1 MTMPPKTKLI
11 AVSLAATAILLAI
24 AYFNRDEASA
34 STQSTDDAYVQADF
48 TVVSPQV
55 SGLIS
60 KVLVEENQK
69 VRAGDLLVS
78 IDDRDFQVA
87 VSAAAAD
94 VKAAEAT
101 VASLAGRIQQQDAL
115 VRQSRA
121 AIASDSA
128 EVVLAQANQRRYRN
142 LAADGSGSIQ
152 ARQQADASLAVRVAG
167 RDRNRAGLDAALEQT
182 TILRAELQKSEAAL
196 AKATAAWEAAK
207 LALSYT
213 RITSPIDGVVGQR
226 SVRLGAHVGVGKPLL
241 AVVPLDEVYI
251 AANFRETQL
260 ARVRVG
266 QNVAITVDGLPGVKL
281 KGSVESLGP
290 ASGVSYSP
298 VAPHNATGNFT
309 KIVQR
314 LPVRIRIAPGQKE
327 ASGLR
332 VGMSV
337 TPRITISE

>member
-1 MTMPPKTKLI
+1 MTMPTKTKLV
-11 AVSLAATAILLAI
+11 AVSLAAAAILIAI
-24 AYFNRDEASA
+24 AYLNRDEASA

-55 SGLIS
+55 SGIINN
-60 KVLVEENQK
+60 VLVDENQK
-69 VRAGDLLVS
+69 VRAGELLAT

-87 VSAAAAD
+87 VSAAAAE

-101 VASLAGRIQQQDAL
+101 VAGLSERIQQQDSL
-115 VRQSRA
+115 IRQSKA

-152 ARQQADASLAVRVAG
+152 ARQQAEASLAVRMAG
-167 RDRNRAGLDAALEQT
+167 RERNRAGLDAALQQT
-182 TILRAELQKSEAAL
+182 EILKSDLQKSEAAL
-196 AKATAAWEAAK
+196 AKAKAALDAAN

-213 RITSPIDGVVGQR
+213 RIRSPIDGVVGQR
-226 SVRLGAHVGVGKPLL
+226 SVRLGAHVSVGKPLL

-266 QNVAITVDGLPGVKL
+266 QNVAITIDALPGVRL
-281 KGSVESLGP
+281 NGSVESLGP

-314 LPVRIRIAPGQKE
+314 LPVRIRIEPGQKE
-327 ASGLR
+327 AGGLR

-337 TPRITISE
+337 TPRIAISE